1 MQRVILAGV
10 DPSAGGRAA
19 ADWAE
24 DEAILRDLPLRV
36 VRTWPRDPG
45 EAGVT
50 VTGLGLGPEDM
61 AADAETLTCPL
72 ILVPDAPARSNH
84 TGGVTL
90 GIDARRPADAA
101 IDFAFESARL
111 RGLRLHAVHAWALPP
126 SAAELPFA
134 VPEEDRAT
142 WEDHEVQLLTDAL
155 RPWRAKYPDVPVF
168 QDVVSFTPSEA
179 LLHHC
184 AHAALVVV
192 GHRRGSAWG
201 DTTRSLLR
209 AGTCPVAV
217 VPS

>member
-10 DPSAGGRAA
+10 DPAAGGRAA

-24 DEAILRDLPLRV
+24 DEAILRDLPVRV
-36 VRTWPRDPG
+36 VRAWPPDPG
-45 EAGVT
+45 EARVT
-50 VTGLGLGPEDM
+50 VTGLGLVPEDT
-61 AADAETLTCPL
+61 AARAEAPACPL
-72 ILVPDAPARSNH
+72 ILVPEAPARSNR
-84 TGGVTL
+84 TGGITL
-90 GIDARRPADAA
+90 GVDARRPADAA

-111 RGLRLHAVHAWALPP
+111 RCLRLHAVHAWALPP

-142 WEDHEVQLLTDAL
+142 WEDHEVQLLADAL
-155 RPWRAKYPDVPVF
+155 RPWRAKYPDVQVF
-168 QDVVSFTPSEA
+168 QDVVLFTPSEA
-179 LLHHC
+179 LLHHSP
-184 AHAALVVV
+184 HAALVVV

-209 AGTCPVAV
+209 ATTCPVAV

>member
-1 MQRVILAGV
+1 MRRVILACVG
-10 DPSAGGRAA
+10 PSAGGRAA
-19 ADWAE
+19 ADWAQ
-24 DEAILRDLPLRV
+24 DEARRRDLPLRV
-36 VRTWPRDPG
+36 VRAWPPDPG
-45 EAGVT
+45 EAGMT
-50 VTGLGLGPEDM
+50 VTGLDLEDM
-61 AADAETLTCPL
+61 AAHAEALTCPL
-72 ILVPDAPARSNH
+72 ILVPDAPARLH
-84 TGGVTL
+84 RAGGVTL
-90 GIDARRPADAA
+90 GIDARRPAGAA

-111 RGLRLHAVHAWALPP
+111 RGVRLHAVHAWALPP

-142 WEDHEVQLLTDAL
+142 WEDHEVQLLADAL
-155 RPWRAKYPDVPVF
+155 RPWRTKYPDVAVF
-168 QDVVSFTPSEA
+168 QDVVLFTPSEA

-209 AGTCPVAV
+209 AGTRPVAV